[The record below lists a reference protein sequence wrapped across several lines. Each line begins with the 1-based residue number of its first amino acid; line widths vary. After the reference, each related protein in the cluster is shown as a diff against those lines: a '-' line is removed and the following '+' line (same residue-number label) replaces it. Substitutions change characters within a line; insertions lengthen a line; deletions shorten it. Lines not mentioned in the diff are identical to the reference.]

1 MIDKSQAVDNFQPR
15 FGQMIVLVHQSESA
29 GATSNDVVELVTL
42 LNGALELNGEA
53 LKLTAPSDAQKRA
66 QLLAQVDEIF
76 ASVEDKAAQIQA
88 VASQRTF
95 TKTVVTYISGATAA
109 FLGTIGCA
117 YGISFLRGYRI
128 KRTFQMKISP
138 K

>member
-1 MIDKSQAVDNFQPR
+1 MITKSQAVDELQPR
-15 FGQMIVLVHQSESA
+15 FGQMIVLVHQTESA
-29 GATSNDVVELVTL
+29 GATSNEISELEAL
-42 LNGALELNGEA
+42 LNSALALNEEA
-53 LKLTAPSDAQKRA
+53 LKLTAPSDAQKRT

-95 TKTVVTYISGATAA
+95 TKTVIAYVSGATAA
-109 FLGTIGCA
+109 FLGTIGYA
-117 YGISFLRGYRI
+117 YGISFWRRYRV